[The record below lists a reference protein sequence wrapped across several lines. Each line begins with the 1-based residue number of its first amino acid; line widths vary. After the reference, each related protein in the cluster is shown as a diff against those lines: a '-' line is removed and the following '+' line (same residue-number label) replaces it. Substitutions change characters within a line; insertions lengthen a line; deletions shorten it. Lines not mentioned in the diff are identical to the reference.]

1 MNISNEGIEFIKQ
14 FEGCRLKA
22 YQDSVGVWTL
32 GVGHTGGVKE
42 GDEIDDAE
50 ADRLLR
56 EDLVWVEK
64 CIANSVREP
73 LTQNQYDALCSW
85 IFNLGCGAFKKSTLL
100 AHINEG
106 EDALAAK
113 EILKWNRAGGNVIS
127 GLTRRRE
134 AESELFLS

>member
-1 MNISNEGIEFIKQ
+1 MNISPEGIEFIKEH
-14 FEGCRLKA
+14 EGCKLRA
-22 YQDSVGVWTL
+22 YQDSIGVWTI
-32 GVGHTGGVKE
+32 GVGHTSGVKE

-64 CIANSVREP
+64 CIANSVSVA

-85 IFNLGCGAFKKSTLL
+85 IFNLGCSSFRKSTLL
-100 AHINEG
+100 SYLNQG
-106 EDALAAK
+106 EDDLAAK
-113 EILKWNRAGGNVIS
+113 EFLKWNRAGGKVLA
-127 GLTRRRE
+127 GLTNRRE